1 MIEVSTHFKASYGW
15 QIDTPAI
22 TLLGRFRRGSP
33 RYLVT
38 KLPPILY
45 PIIII
50 LVLG

>member
-1 MIEVSTHFKASYGW
+1 MINFAYFNASYGW
-15 QIDTPAI
+15 HMDTPAI
-22 TLLGRFRRGSP
+22 TLLGLLWRDSP

-50 LVLG
+50 LVFG